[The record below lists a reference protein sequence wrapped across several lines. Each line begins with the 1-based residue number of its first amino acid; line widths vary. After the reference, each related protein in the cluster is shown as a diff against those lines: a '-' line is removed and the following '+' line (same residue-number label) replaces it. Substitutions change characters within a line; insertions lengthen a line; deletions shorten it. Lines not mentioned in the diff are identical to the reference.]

1 MDKRKDFS
9 MYAIIRFFR
18 QISMVIILTVLLLSC
33 GKSGNRPVD
42 EAPLFS
48 SFRDIPGVTGDEI
61 NKIQALQ
68 KQYGSFVYGMTPGT
82 ESFVVN
88 GEIGGFSAFVCKW
101 LTGLFDIP
109 FVPALYEWGDLVTGL
124 KIGEIDFS
132 GDLTPSDERRNTYF
146 MTGAIAQRTIKYFR
160 INDSALLAEIAQER
174 PLRFCFLES
183 SVVIDRVMSFNEYEM
198 VEPVFVKDYESAYAL
213 LKSGKADALLQ
224 ENIAEAAFDIYGDV
238 IVEDFFPMI
247 YSPVALAAQNPA
259 LEPVI
264 SVVQKAL
271 RNGGPRHL
279 SWMYSQG
286 QREYLKY
293 KLFLRLSEEEKA
305 YIHMNPVVLF
315 APEHDNYPLC
325 FFNAQ
330 EKQWQGIAFEVMD
343 EVQALTGL
351 TFKIVSDQRI
361 AWPDMVKMLE
371 DGQVSMLTELIQSE
385 ERKGRF
391 IWPGTTIITDNYAL
405 LSKSEFKNISIGEIL
420 YVKVGLPKGTAY
432 TELFKKWFP
441 DHEYTTEYESSD
453 AAFQALDRG
462 EVDMVMSS
470 QYRFLLLTNYREL
483 PGYKANVV
491 FDYTFD
497 STFGFNKNEEILC
510 SVVDKA
516 LALIDTRKISGQWM
530 RKIYDYRVKLIKARI
545 PMLIGVPLLALLLF
559 FMIISFRR
567 NRNESRRLED
577 LVQQRTAELNK
588 SQQDLQAALDAAK
601 NANNSK
607 SVFLANMSHEIRTP
621 MNSIV
626 GFSELAMDGE
636 VSLKTRDYLNKI
648 QENADWLLQII
659 NDILDISKIES
670 GKMDLEHIPFDM
682 HELFASC
689 RTLIMP
695 KAIEKGVML
704 HFYAE
709 PSVGQR
715 PLGDPTRLRQVLVNL
730 LSNSVKFTNTGMI
743 KLHAAV
749 KEKTDKT
756 LSMHFEVKDSG
767 IGMTTEQ
774 INRIFDP
781 FMQAETGTTRKY
793 GGTGLG
799 LSITRN
805 IVELMGGK
813 LFVTS
818 TPGVGSKFSFDLTF
832 DTIDVAD
839 DEIFSSKI
847 VFNEIEKPVFEGEVL
862 LCEDNIMNQQVICE
876 HLARVGLKT
885 FVAENGK
892 IGVEMVQRRGE
903 KDEKQFDLVFM
914 DMHMPVMDGLEAS
927 AKILELHTGIP
938 IVAMTANIMSN
949 DREIYRMSG
958 LSDCVGKPF
967 TSQEL
972 WRCLMKYFK
981 PISGGTAIKKKPD
994 KVAPT
999 VESDVEFQKTLYR
1012 LFVRNNRQKF
1022 EDITNALEADDIKL
1036 AHRMVHTLKSNA
1048 GQIGKTLLQKA
1059 AADVEYYLKDGNNI
1073 VSAEQLSVLK
1083 EELNS
1088 ALSQIEAELGPDD
1101 GESPSEIVVQGEP
1114 LDAQAARELFDKLE
1128 PMLKMGNPDCCS
1140 FIDDLR
1146 RISGSETLIQQMED
1160 FDFEPAVATLAEL
1173 KKKV

>member
-1 MDKRKDFS
+1 
-9 MYAIIRFFR
+9 MYAVIRFSR
-18 QISMVIILTVLLLSC
+18 LIPMMLILTVLLLSC
-33 GKSGNRPVD
+33 GKSGDRPFD
-42 EAPLFS
+42 GAPLFS

-61 NKIQALQ
+61 TKIQALQ
-68 KQYGSFVYGMTPGT
+68 KQYDSFVYGMTPGT

-88 GEIGGFSAFVCKW
+88 GNIGGFSAFVCEW

-109 FVPALYEWGDLVTGL
+109 FVPALYEWGDLITGL
-124 KIGEIDFS
+124 KAGEIDFS

-146 MTGAIAQRTIKYFR
+146 MTDAIAQRTIKYFR
-160 INDSALLAEIAQER
+160 IKDNAPLAKIAQER
-174 PLRFCFLES
+174 PLRFGFLEG
-183 SVVIDRVMSFNEYEM
+183 SVVIDRVISFNEYEM
-198 VEPVFVKDYESAYAL
+198 AEPVFIRDYESAYEL
-213 LKSGKADALLQ
+213 LNSGRVDAFLQ

-247 YSPVALAAQNPA
+247 YSPVSLTTQNPE

-271 RNGGPRHL
+271 RNDGPRHL
-279 SWMYSQG
+279 SWMYSRG
-286 QREYLKY
+286 QREYSKY

-351 TFKIVSDQRI
+351 TFKIVSDQKI
-361 AWPDMVKMLE
+361 AWPVMVKMLE
-371 DGQVSMLTELIQSE
+371 DGQVSMLTELVQSE

-391 IWPGTTIITDNYAL
+391 IWPSTAIITDNYAL

-420 YVKVGLPKGTAY
+420 YVRVGLPKGTAY
-432 TELFKKWFP
+432 TELFKEWFP

-491 FDYTFD
+491 FDYTFV
-497 STFGFNKNEEILC
+497 STFGFNRNEEILC

-516 LALIDTRKISGQWM
+516 LALIDTKKISDQWM
-530 RKIYDYRVKLIKARI
+530 RKTYDYREKLMRARV
-545 PMLIGVPLLALLLF
+545 PVLICVPLIVLVLF
-559 FMIISFRR
+559 FMLVIFQR
-567 NRNESRRLED
+567 NRNESRRLEK
-577 LVQQRTAELNK
+577 LVQQRTAEFHK
-588 SQQDLQAALDAAK
+588 SQQDLQAALEAAK
-601 NANNSK
+601 AANSSK

-626 GFSELAMDGE
+626 GFSELALDGE
-636 VSLKTRDYLNKI
+636 VSPKTRDYLNKI

-715 PLGDPTRLRQVLVNL
+715 PLGDPTRLRQILVNL

-749 KEKTDKT
+749 KEKTNKT

-774 INRIFDP
+774 IDRIFDP

-799 LSITRN
+799 LSITKN
-805 IVELMGGK
+805 IVELMGGE
-813 LFVTS
+813 LSVTS

-839 DEIFSSKI
+839 DELFSTKI

-862 LCEDNIMNQQVICE
+862 LCEDNAMNQQVICE
-876 HLARVGLKT
+876 HLVRVGLKP
-885 FVAENGK
+885 FVADNGK
-892 IGVEMVQRRGE
+892 IGVEMVQRRREMG
-903 KDEKQFDLVFM
+903 EKQFDLVFM

-958 LSDCVGKPF
+958 MSDCVGKPF

-972 WRCLMKYFK
+972 WRCLIKYFK
-981 PISGGTAIKKKPD
+981 PISGGTLIKKEPNESA
-994 KVAPT
+994 VT
-999 VESDVEFQKTLYR
+999 VESDAEFQRTLQR
-1012 LFVRNNRQKF
+1012 MFLRNNRQKF
-1022 EDITNALEADDIKL
+1022 EEITNALEANDIKL
-1036 AHRMVHTLKSNA
+1036 AHRLAHTLKSNS
-1048 GQIGKTLLQKA
+1048 GQIGRTLLQKA
-1059 AADVEYYLKDGNNI
+1059 AADVEYHLKDGKNM
-1073 VSAEQLSVLK
+1073 VSAEHLGILEAELK
-1083 EELNS
+1083 S
-1088 ALSQIEAELGPDD
+1088 TLSQLDAELGPD
-1101 GESPSEIVVQGEP
+1101 GEKSPSETAVQSEP

-1128 PMLKMGNPDCCS
+1128 PMLKMGNPDCCNY
-1140 FIDDLR
+1140 INDLR
-1146 RISGSETLIQQMED
+1146 RISESETLIQQMED
-1160 FDFEPAVATLAEL
+1160 FDFELAVATLAEL